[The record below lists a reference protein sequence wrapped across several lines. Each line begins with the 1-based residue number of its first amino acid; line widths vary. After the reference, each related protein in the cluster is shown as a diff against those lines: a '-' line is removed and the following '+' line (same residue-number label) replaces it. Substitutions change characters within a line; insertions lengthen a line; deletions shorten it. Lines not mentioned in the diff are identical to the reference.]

1 MEKHRHVFERFATF
15 DNLYD
20 GYRKASKDRRYQGC
34 VLRYTDHLEEN
45 LINSVNQL
53 QWHEYH
59 VGELHQFYE
68 YYPKKRIISSLPF
81 YDRVINCGAYN
92 VLWPI
97 YLKSMYEYSYG
108 SIDGRGPLKAAYDIQ
123 QWMRNVARMNPRNT
137 DGGGRDADS
146 PPYAGPDRPH
156 QTESVV
162 GHCQMDRA
170 RS

>member
-97 YLKSMYEYSYG
+97 YLKSMYEYSYRLEV
-108 SIDGRGPLKAAYDIQ
+108 ITHDF
-123 QWMRNVARMNPRNT
+123 
-137 DGGGRDADS
+137 
-146 PPYAGPDRPH
+146 
-156 QTESVV
+156 
-162 GHCQMDRA
+162 
-170 RS
+170 